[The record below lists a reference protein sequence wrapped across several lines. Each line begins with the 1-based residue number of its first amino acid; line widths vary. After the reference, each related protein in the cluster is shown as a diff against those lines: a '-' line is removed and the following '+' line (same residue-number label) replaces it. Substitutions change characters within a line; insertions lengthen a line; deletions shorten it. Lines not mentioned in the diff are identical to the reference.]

1 MHPTNPYEAPRDTHA
16 PPSEHAP
23 RLFTPKQAGIAT
35 FLGSAA
41 AGGVLLGLNAWR
53 LGKPM
58 HAIGYG
64 VGGVAVVALLIG
76 FVFWMATWGA

>member
-1 MHPTNPYEAPRDTHA
+1 MYPTNPYKAPEATDA

-23 RLFTPKQAGIAT
+23 RLFTPKQAGVAT

-41 AGGVLLGLNAWR
+41 AGGVVLGLNAWR

-58 HAIGYG
+58 HAVAYG
-64 VGGVAVVALLIG
+64 VGGVAVLALLI
-76 FVFWMATWGA
+76 FV